1 MIGYNTLSK
10 SMNGVK
16 VLTDGISFISD
27 GNAQHDNIIYNDYIK
42 SETNETTLT
51 NNSLDTTNIT
61 CDSLTANNFMATNID
76 AENIEGN
83 YLIIKNKTTNNTL
96 MTIDGI
102 TNNNIV
108 ANVPLTFNN
117 QLNLVN
123 YDLRQTQAGRI
134 YQQGT
139 NNNYLK
145 DTYINGYLQLGSNLT
160 QLGGSSSLK
169 DLTIDN
175 LTLREN
181 KSITQTGAT
190 VSNSLAGTTTIK
202 DLIILNSVVF
212 PSSVTVPGT
221 TTTDDIVMEGD
232 SVITQ
237 DLTTATTK
245 KNLLRNTKTLDL
257 DVDGNLTQIKGGS
270 TATLKNT
277 TIQGTAEIQGD
288 ITQTSGTT
296 ILKTLRC
303 NNITLNDDQ
312 IITQSGTGYLI
323 QSGTGQNVLKE
334 ISLLSNANLIFNGS
348 GIINQPLNGT
358 NILSHFR
365 SAGFGIIGGRN
376 NTTYTNYQNI
386 QNNNGL
392 QIQFNRDNSTQYSF
406 LMNNRG
412 TGGNGGFRFQRY
424 IGGIYLDEPLIID
437 DNITM
442 NKNVSIPA
450 GSITCSSATI
460 GNISQSELNCL
471 DNCAQNINDKFISL
485 DSQISSIQSAG
496 NNNSTALTGISYV
509 SASDTT
515 FIDNNVTISSGK
527 NLTVGTTNIINAINS
542 INSTLSGISY
552 DSSQDITTINN
563 HVLLPTGN
571 NFFLGSGYN
580 VKTNIDDCIN
590 KLSGITYASGTDT
603 TTIDNNLTVNK
614 TLIVQGMN
622 IKAEIDA
629 LDSSFTTGTINSTD
643 LTTNNLYVNNDAK
656 FGQVGGTTYI
666 KNDMRFCNTT
676 NKSEGEFTQV
686 YQGGSQFNLLNH
698 RPSGT
703 MSFQIK
709 NSGDTALVE
718 YMKLNSTSLN
728 VKNTNVDID
737 TNLNVDGTTTLQNA
751 TVNNVLTVSNGANVT
766 NSLNVTNGLITCPN
780 YITSVDFTEKE
791 TTTLIGGSAPTVDVA
806 SFTITQPFS
815 KDINVELELSGGAK
829 YQTTGNV
836 GSTINRLQLESQYSA
851 LNVYIYKNG
860 TLFQSNVSYF
870 SPQSQ
875 YTINGFPFIGN
886 TFIMDYISAQNYIQF
901 YLGTIKFKFTP
912 DYQNIG
918 DTNVYSVRIAFS
930 LSFVQFSNFNVQTG
944 DTSSIGSNLLS
955 SQMYMFS
962 NVVYPYNGTVQS
974 LIKCGSPATYK
985 YYPLGPGFTGATT
998 YSIDYTVNR
1007 NFLNTSEKKEVQ
1019 FNIINSNSAYISN
1032 ANIPTASMTTATITN
1047 ATITKA
1053 KIDYTDE
1060 YFKSKCNIAGYLFN
1074 GNLPYLAI
1082 TPIVCSMRGMLPD
1095 NADDYFIVN
1104 PGYKLSL
1111 YRDGNYSNLTQE
1123 LENDDIVPKPF
1134 TPNPINTTSSIKVWY
1149 RNKSTDA
1156 WKEIYFIPISYA
1168 SPPT

>member
-312 IITQSGTGYLI
+312 IITQSGTGYI
-323 QSGTGQNVLKE
+323 TQSGTGQNVLKE

-406 LMNNRG
+406 IMNNRG

-424 IGGIYLDEPLIID
+424 IGGVYLDEPLIID

-485 DSQISSIQSAG
+485 DSQISGLQSSG
-496 NNNSTALTGISYV
+496 NNNSATLTGITYV
-509 SASDTT
+509 SANDTT
-515 FIDNNVTISSGK
+515 NIDNNVTISSGK

-563 HVLLPTGN
+563 HVLLPSGN

-603 TTIDNNLTVNK
+603 TTIDNNVTINK

-629 LDSSFTTGTINSTD
+629 LDTSFTTGTINSTD

-737 TNLNVDGTTTLQNA
+737 TNLNVDGTTTLNTLTVSGATNLNGATNINNTLTLNTQSIVSDGFISYSNPNPTNISQTKNFNA
-751 TVNNVLTVSNGANVT
+751 TVTQVGIYSSLVYSITFSGSEKKLISIVSPLSYARSAVIGTQGINFSNRITTTVTQITIDVKKNGVTIATFTPSFSENFTRVFRATKTT
-766 NSLNVTNGLITCPN
+766 NSTGFTYTYEIFFGYLSFSYNVDSYVGATYEFYVNTYLSNEFENESVIYNGVFTNTNITTYTN
-780 YITSVDFTEKE
+780 NQYIGSVDFFSTNYSSPSYQLSTGSYKSQ
-791 TTTLIGGSAPTVDVA
+791 TGLILTNDIVSNNIYNQFNINSATASINNITNYVKQKCLIAGYMFNGSTAFEIVPIMCSLKGLDRADVDDYYLINAGYKFEIYDNFGYGGSLTQSYENDSNEPYLWSPNTKNRSA
-806 SFTITQPFS
+806 SI
-815 KDINVELELSGGAK
+815 K
-829 YQTTGNV
+829 
-836 GSTINRLQLESQYSA
+836 
-851 LNVYIYKNG
+851 VYY
-860 TLFQSNVSYF
+860 
-870 SPQSQ
+870 
-875 YTINGFPFIGN
+875 
-886 TFIMDYISAQNYIQF
+886 
-901 YLGTIKFKFTP
+901 
-912 DYQNIG
+912 
-918 DTNVYSVRIAFS
+918 
-930 LSFVQFSNFNVQTG
+930 
-944 DTSSIGSNLLS
+944 
-955 SQMYMFS
+955 
-962 NVVYPYNGTVQS
+962 
-974 LIKCGSPATYK
+974 
-985 YYPLGPGFTGATT
+985 
-998 YSIDYTVNR
+998 R
-1007 NFLNTSEKKEVQ
+1007 NNTSESWTEVT
-1019 FNIINSNSAYISN
+1019 Y
-1032 ANIPTASMTTATITN
+1032 ANIS
-1047 ATITKA
+1047 
-1053 KIDYTDE
+1053 
-1060 YFKSKCNIAGYLFN
+1060 
-1074 GNLPYLAI
+1074 
-1082 TPIVCSMRGMLPD
+1082 
-1095 NADDYFIVN
+1095 
-1104 PGYKLSL
+1104 
-1111 YRDGNYSNLTQE
+1111 
-1123 LENDDIVPKPF
+1123 
-1134 TPNPINTTSSIKVWY
+1134 
-1149 RNKSTDA
+1149 
-1156 WKEIYFIPISYA
+1156 
-1168 SPPT
+1168 